1 MNAGRFDAR
10 RVLLGT
16 AAPLLAIL
24 VAFVL
29 TSVILLLA
37 GDPVG
42 GVWGQ
47 LLKAP
52 RPRVITNIINEAVV
66 FYLSAIA
73 VAIGFRMNLFNIGVE
88 GQYRIAAFAAAIFA
102 GQGWLPGPLNVLVSL
117 LIAMLVGG
125 AWAGI
130 AGWLKVARGVSEVIS
145 TIMLNAISG
154 GVVAYLLTKAAA
166 SVEGTNVT
174 NTQTIPED
182 SWLTGF
188 QLVPGASN
196 RVYSMIL
203 LSALVGVAY
212 WVLLGKTRFGFDLRA
227 AGTSETAA
235 VASGVDVK
243 RMVVATM
250 VISGMV
256 SGLVGIPLLFGQ
268 DHAFGTTF
276 QPGLGFAGIGI
287 ALIGRNHPVGI
298 AIGSLLWAYLNQQS
312 NPLQTAVGVAPELV
326 AIIQGV
332 IVLAVVIAYELI
344 RRLTVRME
352 QAKVA
357 RQLAAD
363 HPAEALAPVPAGV
376 VPGGRAAPDR
386 HGPDGAGPDA
396 PGEEPR

>member
-1 MNAGRFDAR
+1 M
-10 RVLLGT
+10 
-16 AAPLLAIL
+16 
-24 VAFVL
+24 
-29 TSVILLLA
+29 
-37 GDPVG
+37 
-42 GVWGQ
+42 
-47 LLKAP
+47 
-52 RPRVITNIINEAVV
+52 
-66 FYLSAIA
+66 
-73 VAIGFRMNLFNIGVE
+73 
-88 GQYRIAAFAAAIFA
+88 
-102 GQGWLPGPLNVLVSL
+102 
-117 LIAMLVGG
+117 
-125 AWAGI
+125 
-130 AGWLKVARGVSEVIS
+130 IS

-174 NTQTIPED
+174 NTRTIPQD
-182 SWLTGF
+182 SWLEGF
-188 QLVPGASN
+188 ALIPGANN
-196 RVYSMIL
+196 RVYTLIL
-203 LSALVGVAY
+203 LSALVGVVY

-243 RMVVATM
+243 RMVLATM

-256 SGLVGIPLLFGQ
+256 SGLVGMPLLFGD
-268 DHAFGTTF
+268 DHSFGTTF

-298 AIGSLLWAYLNQQS
+298 AIGALLWAYLNQQS

-363 HPAEALAPVPAGV
+363 EPVGPPAPAGAGA
-376 VPGGRAAPDR
+376 VPSGSEPAA
-386 HGPDGAGPDA
+386 A
-396 PGEEPR
+396 EEDQR